1 MASIRCLSML
11 IAPRGVVPRPV
22 LGPQKEPR
30 AGFGRGDG
38 GGVGSA
44 VGSGLGLWLGADV
57 SGVGTGEGRG
67 EGMDVGRVVGARV
80 GGGEDVFDGAGV
92 GAGSGAWL
100 GDVTSGVTFLSASW
114 ASVGCGIIILSNVR
128 HSHIFVL
135 IIVLDFHVREVLL
148 LAGFLVV

>member
-1 MASIRCLSML
+1 MAVSTGPRMIWSTPLTCFHTSQDARYSMASIRCLSML

-92 GAGSGAWL
+92 GG
-100 GDVTSGVTFLSASW
+100 
-114 ASVGCGIIILSNVR
+114 
-128 HSHIFVL
+128 
-135 IIVLDFHVREVLL
+135 RERRV
-148 LAGFLVV
+148 ARPRRRR